1 MLIASIILFAGSKR
15 LQLSRSPLGQ
25 GCMQIRFFLL
35 LMLFLLLVV
44 VVVLLLLALPV
55 HPGGLGI
62 GIRFMGVAHIASYQ
76 RFGLQWVISP
86 PSVFAGKFLP

>member
-1 MLIASIILFAGSKR
+1 MLIASIILFAGSKK

-35 LMLFLLLVV
+35 LLLFLLLV

-86 PSVFAGKFLP
+86 PPVFAGKFLP

>member
-1 MLIASIILFAGSKR
+1 MLIASIILFAGSKK

-35 LMLFLLLVV
+35 LLLFLLLV